1 MAEIKSFPN
10 NQDEYSGAEDVM
22 RWLHGRTSGVFAA
35 AGNAAVATLATPGMA
50 VTVSDGT
57 GWMANANNDGVVW
70 WNDSESANGY
80 KLQLTIDAADGV
92 LNRIDRVIVEWKTT
106 NYVDRPEIKVLKGTA
121 SSAAAAPALTN
132 NSTKRQISL
141 AKISVAAGTTAI
153 TARMITDER
162 QNPAVCGLVT
172 DSISFDTSVINAQFS
187 ELLEQ
192 LRTAIEQ
199 ASSGVLPDGSVTTA
213 KYANKSV
220 TLAKLAADVTEDI
233 SAKQP
238 QTNNLTAETTL
249 ANGDY
254 FPFYDV
260 SATANRKTP
269 WSNIIA
275 KIRTALF
282 GSANGF
288 LKANGSGVVSAVA
301 TVPVANGGTGATTAA
316 AARTNLGIT
325 PANIGAL
332 SNAAGAVQSTHIA
345 KGAVT
350 GQKIADGAV
359 GTAALGSG
367 VVTRDKIAA
376 SAVGTSQIGNNAVTI
391 ATLADSVWYGQ
402 EHVWQTASTE
412 LWSSWNRMLVFAG
425 AENIFF
431 RISKERSDVIKMGY
445 QVRLAAFSKPTR
457 LRIDAIDGMWFI
469 STGERK
475 VYQNPSDVIYIDIP
489 VGRYMD
495 LLKVSEQTW
504 MLTGNYADPVIS
516 GGTAAPSGG
525 NNGDIYIQYS
535 AASSANAVSKA
546 DVIGAADA
554 ANEAEAPAS
563 EADVIG
569 TMEEVD

>member
-35 AGNAAVATLATPGMA
+35 AGNAAVAALATPGMA

-162 QNPAVCGLVT
+162 QNTAVCGLVT
-172 DSISFDTSVINAQFS
+172 DSLSIDTSVINAQFS

-213 KYANKSV
+213 KYADKSV

-233 SAKQP
+233 AAKQP
-238 QTNNLTAETTL
+238 KTNNLTAETTL
-249 ANGDY
+249 ADGDY

-269 WSNIIA
+269 WSNIIS

-332 SNAAGAVQSTHIA
+332 SAAAGAVGGSNL
-345 KGAVT
+345 
-350 GQKIADGAV
+350 ADGAV

-367 VVTRDKIAA
+367 AVIGGKIANG
-376 SAVGTSQIGNNAVTI
+376 AVGTSKIAYNAVQI
-391 ATLADSVWYGQ
+391 DRLADEVWYGRQ
-402 EHVWQTASTE
+402 YHSQSTSTE
-412 LWSSWNRMLVFAG
+412 LWSSWNRMTVLTG
-425 AENIFF
+425 AADIFF
-431 RISKERSDVIKMGY
+431 RISKARSDTIKIGY
-445 QVRLAAFSKPTR
+445 QVRLLAIDHATR
-457 LRIDAIDGMWFI
+457 LNIDAIPDMYFE

-475 VYQNPSDVIYIDIP
+475 EYTNKAVAIEIP
-489 VGRYMD
+489 FGRYMD
-495 LLKVSEQTW
+495 LQKISEQTW
-504 MLTGNYADPVIS
+504 MLTGNYADPMIS

-535 AASSANAVSKA
+535 SASSANAVSKA

-554 ANEAEAPAS
+554 VNEAESPAS
-563 EADVIG
+563 EADAAIETPEADVIG
-569 TMEEVD
+569 TVEEAD